1 MKTNIIRVYGIV
13 QGVGFRPFVSRIC
26 LENNIKGTVAN
37 KGSYVEIHAQGQN
50 LLEKEARSTLDKQ
63 LYSIRVTTP
72 RVILP
77 NTANAH
83 APVRSELAAFVY
95 HANFC
100 LW

>member
-1 MKTNIIRVYGIV
+1 MLFISNYA
-13 QGVGFRPFVSRIC
+13 SR
-26 LENNIKGTVAN
+26 
-37 KGSYVEIHAQGQN
+37 SQN
-50 LLEKEARSTLDKQ
+50 TALEKEARSTLDKQ

-95 HANFC
+95 HANCC

>member
-1 MKTNIIRVYGIV
+1 MLFISNYA
-13 QGVGFRPFVSRIC
+13 SRSQ
-26 LENNIKGTVAN
+26 NTV
-37 KGSYVEIHAQGQN
+37 
-50 LLEKEARSTLDKQ
+50 LEKEARSTLDKQ
-63 LYSIRVTTP
+63 LYSIRVTKP

-95 HANFC
+95 HANCC